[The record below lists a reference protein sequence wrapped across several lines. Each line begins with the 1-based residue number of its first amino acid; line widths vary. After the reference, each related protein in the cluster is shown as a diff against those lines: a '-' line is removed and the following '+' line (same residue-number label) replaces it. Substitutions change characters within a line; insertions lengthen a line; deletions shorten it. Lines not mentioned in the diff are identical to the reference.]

1 MSRTFLLITTA
12 TLGLAAS
19 EAAQA
24 CTLNALVLTC
34 DAVHSEQS
42 SAISGLTVNVTAGAS
57 VTKANVNPPAPA
69 LGLSGNNVTVNNAGQ
84 IINQRTNNNDANA
97 GIQGTG
103 GNLTVNNS
111 GAITSGDRGIH
122 ITGGTGGFTL
132 NNEVGATIT
141 SRRQAVR
148 TLNDLELPNSTV
160 TNRGTITSTADRAIQ
175 LRGPNAKVYN
185 YGSLTAGDEVIEARQ
200 DFYLYNDAT
209 GTIVADLTVLLDSD
223 GVQYASG
230 LVENYGLISGTD
242 DGIDVDEGT
251 IMNGATGTIRARAN
265 GNGSG
270 IDIDPL
276 FDPSNVAGIRPSG
289 DLRIVNA
296 GLIEGPSAIGAD
308 GAAQNK
314 ITIENTGT
322 LRGNTLNAIEL
333 AASQDDSSVMNSLNG
348 KILGGVV
355 FGGGDDV
362 FGLAKLGAGAQVT
375 GIVNGGAG
383 EDLVELF
390 YRLFNI
396 ASFEVEGDEVAI
408 AFDIKS
414 GGQFAA
420 RFTNFEN
427 WSLNGTRYTTAEL
440 QEAVSAIPLPAGLP
454 LLGAALGGLALLR
467 RRRR

>member
-1 MSRTFLLITTA
+1 MTRPFLLITTA
-12 TLGLAAS
+12 ALGLAAS
-19 EAAQA
+19 GAAQA

-34 DAVHSEQS
+34 DAIHSEQS
-42 SAISGLTVNVTAGAS
+42 SALTDLTVTVTAGAS
-57 VTKANVNPPAPA
+57 VTKANTAPNAPA
-69 LGLSGNNVTVNNAGQ
+69 FLLSGNNVTVNNAGQ
-84 IINQRTNNNDANA
+84 ITNQRTNNNDANN

-103 GNLTVNNS
+103 GNLTVNNT
-111 GAITSGDRGIH
+111 GTITSGDRGIH

-132 NNEVGATIT
+132 NNEAGALIT
-141 SRRQAVR
+141 ARRQAVR

-160 TNRGTITSTADRAIQ
+160 TNRGTISSTADRAIQ

-209 GTIVADLTVLLDSD
+209 GTIVANPLSLDSD

-230 LVENYGLISGTD
+230 TVENNGLISGTD
-242 DGIDVDEGT
+242 DGIDVDEGL
-251 IMNGATGTIRARAN
+251 IMNSATGTIRARAN

-276 FDPSNVAGIRPSG
+276 FEPSNVSGNRPAG
-289 DLRIVNA
+289 DLKIVNA

-308 GAAQNK
+308 GLAANR

-333 AASQDDSSVMNSLNG
+333 SPGQGNSSVLNSLNG
-348 KILGGVV
+348 TIEGGVV

-362 FGLAKLGAGAQVT
+362 FGLAKLGASASISGT
-375 GIVNGGAG
+375 VNGGEG

-396 ASFEVEGDEVAI
+396 TKFDVVGDEVEI
-408 AFDIKS
+408 AFDIAS
-414 GGQFAA
+414 GGQFGATF
-420 RFTNFEN
+420 RNFEN
-427 WSLNGTRYTTAEL
+427 WSLGGTRYTTAEL
-440 QEAVSAIPLPAGLP
+440 QAAVAAIPLPAGLP
-454 LLGAALGGLALLR
+454 LLAGALGGLALLR
-467 RRRR
+467 RRNRR